1 MQFLSLSIIFTLLLF
16 CGCTPPPETPLT
28 DKLSAYAQTKEECRD
43 ILNGESRLS
52 GDVEKECGQFLK
64 RLQQSNELGNEL
76 MSKKLTK
83 PEYAMKETEDAR
95 QRLKLKL
102 QHEALLETVAKATLA
117 AIRKNDPQTF
127 TEGINFPGNTFIA
140 PYYDY
145 MKSLSPRFDEEPHF
159 LAYQRQKSEQLIQE
173 AQQNLDQGRDDK
185 ARALFEQAA
194 EMRNP
199 HAARSAALLYEDS
212 DIEKALHWHLI
223 AANGDVK
230 SSYLNIARL
239 YEAQEKQEEALKWYR
254 KAADSGDAKAQF
266 RLYNFYRTKD
276 EKLALS
282 WLEKSARNGY
292 PQAQYSYAVILLKEK
307 PGYKAIALMQQ
318 ASQNGYPPASD
329 YLGQYFYDLKRYG
342 RALEELSI
350 SESAHAFYLRAK
362 MAEQGLGMQQDYRLA
377 YDLYS
382 HSYALG
388 NEEADNDAKRM
399 LSLQSEEQQR
409 AAEEE
414 KKLWT
419 QRMAKMVKECGEI
432 PTSKNIRQSNQRI
445 HITGTASAP
454 VSGAG
459 NFIIYGDDGEQYYL
473 KNAQDIDEDD
483 HVDVATRSIGHVI
496 TLRYSDEESRDIY
509 QFTYIKPCAPEDAQ
523 E

>member
-1 MQFLSLSIIFTLLLF
+1 MQFLSLSIIFTLFLF
-16 CGCTPPPETPLT
+16 SGCTPSPEIPLT
-28 DKLSAYAQTKEECRD
+28 DKLSSYAQAQKQCNY
-43 ILNGESRLS
+43 ILDGRSKLS
-52 GDVEKECGQFLK
+52 GDVEKECEQFLK
-64 RLQQSNELGNEL
+64 RLEHSNELENEL
-76 MSKKLTK
+76 MSKKFTK

-95 QRLKLKL
+95 QRLKLK
-102 QHEALLETVAKATLA
+102 QQYEELLETVRNATLA
-117 AIRKNDPQTF
+117 AIRKNDPVTF

-145 MKSLSPRFDEEPHF
+145 MKNLSPRFDQETHY
-159 LAYQRQKSEQLIQE
+159 LAYQRQESEQLVQE
-173 AQQNLDQGRDDK
+173 AQQYLDQGRDDK

-194 EMRNP
+194 EMHNP
-199 HAARSAALLYEDS
+199 QAARSAALLYEDS

-223 AANGDVK
+223 AANEDVK

-266 RLYNFYRTKD
+266 RLYNFYRAKD

-282 WLEKSARNGY
+282 WLEKSARNDY
-292 PQAQYSYAVILLKEK
+292 PQAQYSYALILLKES
-307 PGYKAIALMQQ
+307 PSYKAIALMQQ
-318 ASQNGYPPASD
+318 ASQNGYQPASE

-342 RALEELSI
+342 RAIEELSK
-350 SESAHAFYLRAK
+350 SESANAFYLRAK
-362 MAEQGLGMQQDYRLA
+362 MAEKGLGMQQDYRLA
-377 YDLYS
+377 YDFYS
-382 HSYALG
+382 HAYALG
-388 NEEADNDAKRM
+388 NEEAGDDAKRI

-419 QRMAKMVKECGEI
+419 QRMAKMVEECGEI
-432 PTSKNIRQSNQRI
+432 PTSENIKQSNKKI

-454 VSGAG
+454 ISGTN

-473 KNAQDIDEDD
+473 KNSQGIQEENY
-483 HVDVATRSIGHVI
+483 VDVVTRSVGHVI
-496 TLRYSDEESRDIY
+496 SLHYADEEPRNLY
-509 QFTYIKPCAPEDAQ
+509 QFTYIKPCVQED